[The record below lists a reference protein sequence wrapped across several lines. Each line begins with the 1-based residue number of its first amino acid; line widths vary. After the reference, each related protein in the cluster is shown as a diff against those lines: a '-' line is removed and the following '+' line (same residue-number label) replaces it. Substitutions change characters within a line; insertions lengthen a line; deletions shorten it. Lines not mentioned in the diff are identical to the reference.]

1 MDRPETRPQTR
12 PQTRLFG
19 LDLLRGLAAIVV
31 LVMHI
36 AGFKGGHLAVDF
48 FFMLSGYVMART
60 YEERLRSG
68 EVSSPQFMWMRVKR
82 LWPVMA
88 IGAVL
93 GLNVALIAAG
103 PSADL
108 GIAFVFAML
117 LLPASAVTPYLLN
130 LPAWSIFY
138 ELVANAFHAAWFAHL
153 SDRVLILALGV
164 CSALFIASFAVTGF
178 PRILHETTITMQVAV
193 IFRALVSYIIGVLA
207 YRLLKDRAPFH
218 VPVLAGCALM
228 VGYIVLVSAVQ
239 FPLWPVPFIFVIAPI
254 AMISGLDP
262 SAPKQISH
270 ILGQMS
276 FPLYAIHFPVIALCA
291 LAGFGPGT
299 AFIASLAVA
308 ALWLIPARPVRWKR
322 VASAA

>member
-1 MDRPETRPQTR
+1 MDRPEI
-12 PQTRLFG
+12 RLFG
-19 LDLLRGLAAIVV
+19 LDLLRGIAAIVV

-60 YEERLRSG
+60 YETRLRSG
-68 EVSSPQFMWMRVKR
+68 EVSAHTFMWMRVKR

-93 GLNVALIAAG
+93 GLNVALVAGG

-108 GIAFVFAML
+108 GVAFIFAML
-117 LLPASAVTPYLLN
+117 LLPAGAVTPYLLN

-138 ELVANAFHAAWFAHL
+138 ELVANAVHATWLARS
-153 SDRVLILALGV
+153 SDRMMIGVLSV

-193 IFRALVSYIIGVLA
+193 IFRALVSYIMGVLA

-218 VPVLAGCALM
+218 VPVVAGGALM
-228 VGYIVLVSAVQ
+228 VGYIVLVSTVQ
-239 FPLWPVPFIFVIAPI
+239 FPFWPVPFIFVVAPI
-254 AMISGLDP
+254 AMISGLDQ

-270 ILGQMS
+270 ILGTMS
-276 FPLYAIHFPVIALCA
+276 FPLYAIHFPVIGLCA
-291 LAGFGPGT
+291 VAGFGPGT
-299 AFIASLAVA
+299 ALIASLAVA
-308 ALWLIPARPVRWKR
+308 ALWLIPSRPVRWKR
-322 VASAA
+322 AASAA

>member
-1 MDRPETRPQTR
+1 MERPETRPQTR
-12 PQTRLFG
+12 LDG

-60 YEERLRSG
+60 YETRLRSG
-68 EVSSPQFMWMRVKR
+68 DVSSPKFMWMRVKR

-93 GLNVALIAAG
+93 GLNVALVAGG

-108 GIAFVFAML
+108 GVAFIFAML
-117 LLPASAVTPYLLN
+117 LLPAGAVTPYLLN

-138 ELVANAFHAAWFAHL
+138 ELVANAVHATWLARL
-153 SDRVLILALGV
+153 SDRAMIGVLGI

-193 IFRALVSYIIGVLA
+193 IFRALVSYIMGVLA

-218 VPVLAGCALM
+218 IPVLAGCALM
-228 VGYIVLVSAVQ
+228 VGYIVLVSVVQ
-239 FPLWPVPFIFVIAPI
+239 FPLWPVPFIFVVAPI

-262 SAPKQISH
+262 NAPQRISH
-270 ILGQMS
+270 VLGTMS

-299 AFIASLAVA
+299 ALLASLAVA
-308 ALWLIPARPVRWKR
+308 ALWLIPSRPVQWKR
-322 VASAA
+322 AASAA